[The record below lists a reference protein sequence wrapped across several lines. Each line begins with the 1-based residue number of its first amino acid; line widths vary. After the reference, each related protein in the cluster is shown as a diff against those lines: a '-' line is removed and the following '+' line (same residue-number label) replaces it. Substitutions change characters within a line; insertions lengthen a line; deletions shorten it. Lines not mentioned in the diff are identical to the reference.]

1 VVSTAEWI
9 LVGDAALNDAKF
21 QGRNRVILHA
31 PKPPGVACAMALSCA
46 A

>member
-1 VVSTAEWI
+1 MM
-9 LVGDAALNDAKF
+9 VGDAALKEAKS

>member
-1 VVSTAEWI
+1 MMI
-9 LVGDAALNDAKF
+9 GDAALNDAKT
-21 QGRNRVILHA
+21 QGRNRVICHA